1 MNPPDLRRLPV
12 WDALQRPIAAV
23 ALVALAP
30 VFAILWL
37 AVVLT
42 SGRPFLY
49 GQVRPG
55 LHGRPFK
62 AWKIRTMRNG
72 ADKDVKRQLGVT
84 LRDPMV
90 TPIGRILR
98 DVKLDE
104 LPQLWNVLRGDMQL
118 VGPRPI
124 GFALQQRLE
133 REIPG
138 FHRRLAVKPGLTNL
152 GQVCV
157 VENDAGDG
165 LVRDWSRRFEA
176 EMHHARHRSAAYDL
190 VMIAMTALFA
200 VKKAVRKLRKAP
212 AAPADGVPVAAT

>member
-1 MNPPDLRRLPV
+1 VTPPEARPLRI
-12 WDALQRPIAAV
+12 WDASQRPLAAV
-23 ALVALAP
+23 ALVLLAP
-30 VFAILWL
+30 LFAVLWA

-55 LHGRPFK
+55 RHGRPFR
-62 AWKIRTMRNG
+62 AWKIRTMRTG
-72 ADKDVKRQLGVT
+72 ADRDVSRQLGVT

-90 TPIGRILR
+90 TPVGRVLR
-98 DVKLDE
+98 DLKLDE
-104 LPQLWNVLRGDMQL
+104 LPQLWNVLRGEMAF

-133 REIPG
+133 GAIPG
-138 FHRRLAVKPGLTNL
+138 FSRRLALKPGLTNL
-152 GQVCV
+152 GQLCV

-165 LVRDWSRRFEA
+165 LVRDWTRRFEA

-190 VMIAMTALFA
+190 VMIAMTVGFAL
-200 VKKAVRKLRKAP
+200 KKVARRLRRRPAGEAP
-212 AAPADGVPVAAT
+212 AAA

>member
-1 MNPPDLRRLPV
+1 MTSPDLPRLPV
-12 WDALQRPIAAV
+12 WDALQRPLALA

-30 VFAILWL
+30 VFAVLYL

-49 GQVRPG
+49 GQMRPG
-55 LHGRPFK
+55 QHGRPFK
-62 AWKIRTMRNG
+62 AWKIRSMRTG
-72 ADKDVKRQLGVT
+72 ADKDVTRELGVT
-84 LRDPMV
+84 ARDPMV

-98 DVKLDE
+98 DTKLDE
-104 LPQLWNVLRGDMQL
+104 LPQLWNVVRGEMRL

-124 GFALQQRLE
+124 GASLQARLE

-138 FHRRLAVKPGLTNL
+138 FRRRLALKPGLTNL

-157 VENDAGDG
+157 LENRTGEDLVE
-165 LVRDWSRRFEA
+165 DWARRFEA

-190 VMIAMTALFA
+190 VMVGMTVLFA
-200 VKKAVRKLRKAP
+200 LRKVARRLRRSGREP
-212 AAPADGVPVAAT
+212 LAA